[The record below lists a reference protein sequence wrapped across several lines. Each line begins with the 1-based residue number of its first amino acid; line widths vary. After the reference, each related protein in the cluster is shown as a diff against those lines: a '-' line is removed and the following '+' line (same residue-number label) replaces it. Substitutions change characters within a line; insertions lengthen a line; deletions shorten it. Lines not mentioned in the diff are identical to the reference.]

1 MEKNRNAVNQHTTIR
16 YRPNGRTDTK
26 HNLMIRETL
35 EQTGT
40 FYYELADL
48 LGKSPSTI
56 TVMLR
61 HEMPIDEQEKI
72 CELIRQHAGK
82 GES

>member
-1 MEKNRNAVNQHTTIR
+1 MEKNRIAVNQHATTR
-16 YRPNGRTDTK
+16 YRPNRRNENK
-26 HNLMIRETL
+26 KNLLIRETC

-40 FYYELADL
+40 FYYELADI

-61 HEMPIDEQEKI
+61 HELPIDEQERI
-72 CELIRQHAGK
+72 VALIREYASHD
-82 GES
+82 

>member
-1 MEKNRNAVNQHTTIR
+1 MEKNRNAVNQHATIR
-16 YRPNGRTDTK
+16 YRPNGRAESM
-26 HNLMIRETL
+26 HNMLIRETL
-35 EQTGT
+35 QQTGT

-61 HEMPIDEQEKI
+61 HELPIQEQERI
-72 CELIRQHAGK
+72 VALIKEHASNG
-82 GES
+82 